1 MLTEEQI
8 KERISK
14 LETCIR
20 TDLHA
25 AQYYI
30 SSGNIDSMLKIF
42 ELQNRILKFT
52 AKIEAYKSVLSEDIS
67 FEDLY
72 PDK

>member
-1 MLTEEQI
+1 MLTEKQI
-8 KERISK
+8 KKRISK

-20 TDLHA
+20 TDLQA
-25 AQYYI
+25 SQYYI
-30 SSGNIDSMLKIF
+30 SSGNVNSMLKIF

-67 FEDLY
+67 FEDLF
-72 PDK
+72 PDN